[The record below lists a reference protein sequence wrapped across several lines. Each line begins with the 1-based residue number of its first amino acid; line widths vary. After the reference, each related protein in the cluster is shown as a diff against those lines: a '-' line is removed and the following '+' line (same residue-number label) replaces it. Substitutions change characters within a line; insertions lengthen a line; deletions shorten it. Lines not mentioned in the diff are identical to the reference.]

1 MISRRLLLAAT
12 VAMPS
17 LARAQGKL
25 ENPAQWYAVKV
36 EDDAFTVEMPGV
48 PDHRIIDD
56 ATPRG
61 TAFKL
66 HSYSLETMDRS
77 YLVQTAVYPSDA
89 GTAQPRA
96 VLQAA
101 LDARAASLTS
111 RRWDRVEWHESE
123 HRVSVEARGVLTSGK
138 GLRQLAMLRGQRFI
152 SLAFLGSRESLAS
165 PDADRFFRSLKI
177 K

>member
-1 MISRRLLLAAT
+1 MILRRLFLAVAAT
-12 VAMPS
+12 PS
-17 LARAQGKL
+17 LAHAQGKL
-25 ENPAQWYAVKV
+25 EIPAQWYAVKV
-36 EDDAFTVEMPGV
+36 EDNAFTVEMPGV
-48 PDHRIIDD
+48 SDHRIIDD

-66 HSYSLETMDRS
+66 HSYTLETMDRS

-89 GTAQPRA
+89 GAAQPRA

-101 LDARAASLTS
+101 LDARAASLMS

-123 HRVSVEARGVLTSGK
+123 HRVSVESRGVLTSGK
-138 GLRQLAMLRGQRFI
+138 GLRQLVVLKGQRLI
-152 SLAFLGSRESLAS
+152 SLAFLGSRGSLSS

-177 K
+177 AA